1 MNSAV
6 GGTQKTTSAI
16 EGTAAKA
23 GNRENLALGVT
34 KQVGIGSPQGN
45 TVAIVKCI
53 LTGNLN
59 KMKIV
64 LRENYESLFYILL

>member
-45 TVAIVKCI
+45 TVAIVSC
-53 LTGNLN
+53 T
-59 KMKIV
+59 
-64 LRENYESLFYILL
+64 

>member
-16 EGTAAKA
+16 EGTVAKA

-59 KMKIV
+59 CIIIF
-64 LRENYESLFYILL
+64 LPWGYSF